1 MKISIIQNVWKQNP
15 YIAETIEYN
24 LIALKQAQVD
34 YQYIIFNDKGD
45 KKILDDIKSVIKN

>member
-1 MKISIIQNVWKQNP
+1 MKISVIQNVWKRNP

-24 LIALKQAQVD
+24 LLALEEAGVD

-45 KKILDDIKSVIKN
+45 KEIHEDG